1 MMARPNFDPAAFAAG
16 DNLDGSVNRFVTSAL
31 LQYDDD
37 WQIGDGNVTVSIL
50 ADMDSFTEAPG
61 RPEPRLVDG
70 SSTALI
76 NGYLSTALNL
86 FTLVTN
92 CLVCIV
98 LLKRHMRGSP
108 TNVLLIALSVST
120 TLTGVW
126 PIPCNVY
133 FYVLGNYVE
142 YVSCRWS
149 IAYDILVDYL
159 PTIFHTSSIWLTVAL
174 AVQRYII
181 VCHAKTSAA
190 TQWCTV
196 QNVVRASVSILF
208 AACLPHG
215 IRFFERAH
223 LPVTSPSRINDSVNV
238 SACETRFVDFVAQ
251 NENLYF
257 GCYYFFRIV
266 FINCLPCIV
275 LVLLN
280 AALINTMKT
289 AEARRK
295 ILLKYNR
302 RSECRRLAE
311 SNATTM
317 MLVTVVGVFLLVEF
331 PMAILFVVLIIDN
344 TFYVGMFDET
354 ASATATLVVNLLV
367 QFSYLINFF
376 IYCAMS
382 RQFRETF
389 KSLFVP
395 GTQTAMIKNGSE
407 VQSIRDG
414 ADQTTT
420 YVLKA

>member
-1 MMARPNFDPAAFAAG
+1 MAWPNFDPAAAAAG
-16 DNLDGSVNRFVTSAL
+16 DNQAAASIVSSSSPYYD
-31 LQYDDD
+31 DDD
-37 WQIGDGNVTVSIL
+37 WQIGDGNVTVWLSP
-50 ADMDSFTEAPG
+50 DGDNYTEAPG
-61 RPEPRLVDG
+61 RTEPRMVEG
-70 SSTALI
+70 SSTAVI

-108 TNVLLIALSVST
+108 TNVLLIALSIST

-126 PIPCNVY
+126 PIPCNVH

-142 YVSCRWS
+142 YVSCGWS
-149 IAYDILVDYL
+149 IACDILVDYL
-159 PTIFHTSSIWLTVAL
+159 PTIFHTCSIWLTVAL

-196 QNVVRASVSILF
+196 QNVVRASVTILF

-215 IRFFERAH
+215 IRFFERSH
-223 LPVTSPSRINDSVNV
+223 MTVTSPSRINDSVNV
-238 SACETRFVDFVAQ
+238 SACEWRLVDFVAH

-280 AALINTMKT
+280 AALVNTMKT

-311 SNATTM
+311 SNATTL

-344 TFYVGMFDET
+344 TFDFGIFDET
-354 ASATATLVVNLLV
+354 SSATATLVVNLLV

-382 RQFRETF
+382 RQFRKTF

-395 GTQTAMIKNGSE
+395 GQQTAATRNGSE
-407 VQSIRDG
+407 VQSTRDG
-414 ADQTTT
+414 ADKMTTT
-420 YVLKA
+420 YVMKA

>member
-1 MMARPNFDPAAFAAG
+1 MARPKFDAAG
-16 DNLDGSVNRFVTSAL
+16 AAVEEARATSIVSFRSSYYSDDLQIDNENTTAGMSA
-31 LQYDDD
+31 D
-37 WQIGDGNVTVSIL
+37 
-50 ADMDSFTEAPG
+50 ADSYTDAPYNLSS
-61 RPEPRLVDG
+61 ELRLVEW
-70 SSTALI
+70 SSTAII

-108 TNVLLIALSVST
+108 TNVILIALSVST

-133 FYVLGNYVE
+133 FYVLGHYVE

-149 IAYDILVDYL
+149 IAYDILVDYI

-174 AVQRYII
+174 AVHRYII
-181 VCHAKTSAA
+181 VCHPKTTAA

-196 QNVVRASVSILF
+196 QNIVRASACILF
-208 AACLPHG
+208 AACLSHS
-215 IRFFERAH
+215 IRFFERSHTPLVA
-223 LPVTSPSRINDSVNV
+223 PSKVNESVNV
-238 SACETRFVDFVAQ
+238 SACITTFVDFVAQ

-257 GCYYFFRIV
+257 GTYYFFRIV

-280 AALINTMKT
+280 AALVNTMKT

-331 PMAILFVVLIIDN
+331 PMAILFVALIINN
-344 TFYVGMFDET
+344 TFNFEMFDET
-354 ASATATLVVNLLV
+354 TSATATLVVNLLI

-395 GTQTAMIKNGSE
+395 GTQSSKNLTE
-407 VQSIRDG
+407 VEQ
-414 ADQTTT
+414 TT
-420 YVLKA
+420 YVTKA